1 MKIQQK
7 IVMIGDREIDDNE
20 VSPIDEL
27 NHEFGEQRVT
37 HYNSDVSK
45 SSELDSKYF
54 FIICVVTQ
62 KYN

>member
-1 MKIQQK
+1 
-7 IVMIGDREIDDNE
+7 MIGDREIDDNE